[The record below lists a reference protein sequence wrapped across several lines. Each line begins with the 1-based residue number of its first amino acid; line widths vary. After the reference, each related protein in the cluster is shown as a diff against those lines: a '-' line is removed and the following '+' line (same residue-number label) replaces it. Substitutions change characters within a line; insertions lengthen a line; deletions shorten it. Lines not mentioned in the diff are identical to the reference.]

1 MINVCTR
8 WTQEGRGQEAS
19 SQDFDQKD
27 EQEPVCLLWAEEL
40 ACAKAQRHEAAR
52 VAGVL

>member
-1 MINVCTR
+1 VCTR

-19 SQDFDQKD
+19 SQGFDQKD
-27 EQEPVCLLWAEEL
+27 EQGPVCLLWTEEL